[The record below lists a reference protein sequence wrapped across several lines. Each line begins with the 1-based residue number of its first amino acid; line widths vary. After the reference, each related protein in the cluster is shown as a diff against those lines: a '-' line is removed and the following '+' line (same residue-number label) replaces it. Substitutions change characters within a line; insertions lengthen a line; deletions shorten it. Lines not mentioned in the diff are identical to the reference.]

1 MPSAAKSF
9 VAPLYLLACLILGGS
24 AQGVWQ
30 NAVLQL
36 AGVTLIA
43 WAAIARGNEPMAK
56 PVRLLTYLFIAAL
69 VVIILQQVPLPSS
82 WLASNARARIAEGF
96 SVLGR
101 SVPRLP
107 ISVTP
112 YESLATML
120 CLIPPVAMFLV
131 IVRVKAFRRSW
142 LTAALLAGTITGIM
156 LGAVQAASASQST
169 RWYLYPQTNVGLG
182 VGFFANANHM
192 ATILVISLPF
202 IGALAAV
209 GRRRGTQR
217 YSALVMVLA
226 AAVLLIAVGIAL
238 NGSIAGYVLA
248 LPVLASSALIVLG
261 PTSALRR
268 FASIVATLSIVAA
281 IAALAITSVGGGKI
295 GRDATSAVQSREVI
309 LATTGRAI
317 ADYMPL
323 GSGLGSFVRVYR
335 LYESPDAV
343 TSEYVIH
350 AHNDYVEL
358 ALELGIPGVLLI
370 AAFLA
375 WWIAAVWAVWRNDQG
390 GPFARAA
397 SIASGAILVHSLVDF
412 PLRTAAISTCFAM
425 CLALMADR
433 RQPPARVPTDLRPTR
448 HLVFK

>member
-43 WAAIARGNEPMAK
+43 WAAITRGDEPMAK
-56 PVRLLTYLFIAAL
+56 PVRLLAYLLIAAL
-69 VVIILQQVPLPSS
+69 VVIILQQVPLPPS

-101 SVPRLP
+101 PVPRLP

-142 LTAALLAGTITGIM
+142 LTAALLAGTIAGIM

-192 ATILVISLPF
+192 ATLLVISLPF

-217 YSALVMVLA
+217 YSALIMVLT

-268 FASIVATLSIVAA
+268 VASLLATLSIVAA

-375 WWIAAVWAVWRNDQG
+375 WWIAAAWAVWRNDQG

-433 RQPPARVPTDLRPTR
+433 RQSPARVPTDLRPTR

>member
-9 VAPLYLLACLILGGS
+9 VAPLYLLVCLILGGS

-43 WAAIARGNEPMAK
+43 WAAITRGDEPTAK
-56 PVRLLTYLFIAAL
+56 PVRLLTYLLIAAL
-69 VVIILQQVPLPSS
+69 AVIALQQVPLPSS

-120 CLIPPVAMFLV
+120 CLIPPVAMFLA
-131 IVRVKAFRRSW
+131 IVRLKAFRRSW
-142 LTAALLAGTITGIM
+142 LTAALLVATIAGIM
-156 LGAVQAASASQST
+156 LGAVQAASASQTT

-192 ATILVISLPF
+192 ATLLVISLPF
-202 IGALAAV
+202 IAALAAV
-209 GRRRGTQR
+209 GRRRGAQR
-217 YSALVMVLA
+217 YSALLMVLA

-238 NGSIAGYVLA
+238 NGSIAGYVLV

-268 FASIVATLSIVAA
+268 VASLVATLSIVAA

-295 GRDATSAVQSREVI
+295 GRDATRAVQSREVI
-309 LATTGRAI
+309 LATTSRAI

-375 WWIAAVWAVWRNDQG
+375 WWIAAVWAVWCNDQG